1 MTGRFSMAGKVAMVT
16 GAASGLG
23 LAIAEVLAEAG
34 AHVALADIDREG
46 LDRAVG
52 AIAAAGGRAEPVQ
65 LDVSDRG
72 AIRQATDDL
81 VARRGRLDA
90 MVANAGVTAGPG
102 YLTELGQ
109 INAVDDGQWDRVLQ
123 INLTG
128 VFATI
133 QAAAKHMKAQK
144 SGRII
149 AVASVAGLK
158 SEVMCGYAYTATKS
172 AVVNLVRQSAMELAA
187 YDVMVNGIAPG
198 PFRTNIAGGRIRQP
212 DVAQQFASMVPLGRI
227 ADPDEIKGLAL
238 LLASP
243 ASSFMTGV
251 TIPIDGGIM
260 AR

>member
-1 MTGRFSMAGKVAMVT
+1 MSKRFSMSGRVAMVT

-34 AHVALADIDREG
+34 AHVALTDIDREG
-46 LDRAVG
+46 LDRAVE
-52 AIAAAGGRAEPVQ
+52 AITAAGGRAEPVP

-81 VARRGRLDA
+81 VARQGRLDA

-102 YLTELGQ
+102 YLTEVGQ

-144 SGRII
+144 SGRIVAI
-149 AVASVAGLK
+149 ASVAGLK